1 MRNLQSTIS
10 TIVSNIG
17 NTILGVGI
25 VRQGK
30 QLIVRGEVL
39 RSLCANSLD
48 ALAFYATELIAVASR
63 PWPSVMKPCLRTAVC
78 LATVEQTTRRH
89 HTVFHN
95 TMCHRSVRQRLGS

>member
-17 NTILGVGI
+17 NTIIGVGI

-48 ALAFYATELIAVASR
+48 ALAFYASRLIADASR
-63 PWPSVMKPCLRTAVC
+63 PWPSVMKPSFRSAVC
-78 LATVEQTTRRH
+78 LAPVEQTTRRH
-89 HTVFHN
+89 HTA
-95 TMCHRSVRQRLGS
+95 CHRSLRQRFGS